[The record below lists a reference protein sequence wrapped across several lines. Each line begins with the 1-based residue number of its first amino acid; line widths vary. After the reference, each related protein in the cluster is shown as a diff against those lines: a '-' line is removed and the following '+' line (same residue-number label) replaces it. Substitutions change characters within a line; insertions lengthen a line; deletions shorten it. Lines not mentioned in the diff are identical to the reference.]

1 MANVKSNTKD
11 RESRDTDSSNTS
23 NKKVFSW
30 KLDGILGGLGGLVDK
45 LAELAEAGE
54 KLSSKSGEFQ
64 DASGKLRGVYGIN
77 VKTALGDGG
86 QQEIKIE
93 PFGNVRRQTAQE
105 PSGEDIREPLVD
117 IHEEEDHLLVLVEL
131 PGVDK
136 EDVTLTLDGDRL
148 TLAAKRGK
156 VNYSKEVQL
165 PRKFSD
171 EQMHWECKNGILQ
184 VQLKR

>member
-1 MANVKSNTKD
+1 MANVESNTRD
-11 RESRDTDSSNTS
+11 RESRDTDSSNAS

-54 KLSSKSGEFQ
+54 KLSHSGEFQ
-64 DASGKLRGVYGIN
+64 DAAGKLRGVYGIN
-77 VKTALGDGG
+77 VRTALGDGG

-105 PSGEDIREPLVD
+105 PSDEDIREPLVD
-117 IHEEEDHLLVLVEL
+117 IHEEEEHLLVLVEL

-148 TLAAKRGK
+148 KVAAKRGK
-156 VNYSKEVQL
+156 VAYGKEVQL
-165 PRKFSD
+165 PRSFAQ
-171 EQMHWECKNGILQ
+171 EQMCWECKNGILQ
-184 VQLKR
+184 IQLKR